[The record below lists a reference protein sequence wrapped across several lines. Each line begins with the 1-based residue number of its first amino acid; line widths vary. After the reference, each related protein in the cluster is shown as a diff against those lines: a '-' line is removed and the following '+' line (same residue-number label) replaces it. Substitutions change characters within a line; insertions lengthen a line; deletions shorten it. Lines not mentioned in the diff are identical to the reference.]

1 MTSREKLSE
10 KGEQKRKGETIPFC
24 SPLLFFLRT
33 TSIYV
38 VYIGHHG
45 DKTAEIADI
54 ILPAPSFTEKN
65 ATYVNLEGR
74 VQNSYAAVDPAGQAK
89 VDWEIILDLA
99 KLSGFA
105 LPYSNLAEIRAR
117 MAKTNPI
124 FEHIDH
130 ISRYTMTSNTSR
142 QKEFSSDVFDV
153 PTENYYLTNSIC
165 RSSRTMQKCAEL
177 ISKDTKI
184 S

>member
-1 MTSREKLSE
+1 MPSIKVYIGCMFSGNTPEILREYHRWS
-10 KGEQKRKGETIPFC
+10 
-24 SPLLFFLRT
+24 
-33 TSIYV
+33 SINKKAFV

-74 VQNSYAAVDPAGQAK
+74 VQNSYAAVDPVGQAK

-99 KLSGFA
+99 RLSGIA

-124 FEHIDH
+124 FEYTDH
-130 ISRYTMTSNTSR
+130 ISRYTMPSNTSR
-142 QKEFSSDVFDV
+142 QKEFSSDVFNV
-153 PTENYYLTNSIC
+153 PIENYYLTNSIC